1 MLLALWADFWNVSD
15 WTGVT
20 PPPTPTPAPNPGSGG
35 GWRNYERANSDYWD
49 EREKALQKFAP
60 VKVVQHVV
68 ERFPEV
74 EALVEKRNA
83 IVARAPDMPDLQSLA
98 KMQEVVAQLD
108 LQIEKYRVK
117 CDEEALLALL
127 L

>member
-83 IVARAPDMPDLQSLA
+83 IVARAPDMPDLQALA

>member
-1 MLLALWADFWNVSD
+1 MLLALWADFWNVAD
-15 WTGVT
+15 WGLA
-20 PPPTPTPAPNPGSGG
+20 PPPTPTPAPEPGSGG

-83 IVARAPDMPDLQSLA
+83 IVARAPNMPDLQSLA
-98 KMQEVVAQLD
+98 KMHEVVAQLD